1 MSDHWAATLQENYL
15 NHQPSMAHSEATAMQ
30 VIAKAADA
38 FSAGDIANRRIRT
51 FQEWHLA
58 PHSAVLSAV
67 YPAAYMRCDL
77 SHNLGARC
85 VMQIKQGSMSHA
97 GSWGLACAAL
107 EVVLCLCLSCV
118 VVPACI
124 QFCLRSHLL
133 SRHSL

>member
-67 YPAAYMRCDL
+67 YPAAYMRCDCE
-77 SHNLGARC
+77 SKVRAGCA
-85 VMQIKQGSMSHA
+85 MQIKQGSMSDA
-97 GSWGLACAAL
+97 GLCRGLACAAL
-107 EVVLCLCLSCV
+107 EVILCLCLSCV
-118 VVPACI
+118 AACMHPI
-124 QFCLRSHLL
+124 L
-133 SRHSL
+133 SA